1 MHNIGAG
8 NGSSAAIGTGGGA
21 SGIGSNGAGIKGA
34 DNGST
39 GAATT
44 VWEGVRTW
52 KTNTK
57 KMQSVWKESLGKQI
71 RPTCKDCGTG
81 AVMESSGVP
90 DTASAS
96 VVAPL
101 RWYLHFEA
109 ILPQI
114 TKVPLASL
122 FPFVLM

>member
-57 KMQSVWKESLGKQI
+57 KMQSVCRSV
-71 RPTCKDCGTG
+71 TGT
-81 AVMESSGVP
+81 VMESSGVP
-90 DTASAS
+90 DTA
-96 VVAPL
+96 L
-101 RWYLHFEA
+101 WYLHCEA

-114 TKVPLASL
+114 TKAPLAPL
-122 FPFVLM
+122 FPFVFM